1 MDTKLTRRAALASA
15 GAALALPSIAR
26 AQAGESLTY
35 VGWSHTEAGSKP
47 FLDGVFGDF
56 KTANPAL
63 RFETVGVPFGQM
75 ETTVFLRKR
84 SNQRTDV
91 IQMQE
96 RWLATFVAAGGML
109 DVDAVFGADYL
120 DRTFHPNA
128 MAMSRIRGKRYG
140 MPWVTGSTGLV
151 ANTKLLAEVGV
162 RKPETMDELLD
173 AMRRIKRAKPNSS
186 PLGIT
191 TKNTSLTQLET
202 QLFFWQF
209 GAKFFDE
216 TGKVTIDSDA
226 ARQALGLLATMT
238 REGLIVPGNDR
249 FDFRRLFAQELVAFY
264 PDPPLAR
271 AFARAQSGQGEAYD
285 RNISPMATPVVR
297 RGDDPVSIQ
306 WAHLLAFPDFGGA
319 RPTVDGPVGRF
330 AAHLAKTET
339 QLAYFRTA
347 GVFPATK
354 AALDTLASDS
364 YVTEWV
370 ALSKFARPD
379 EIAQF
384 SNGPQLRDVIGE
396 EIVAAMLGQKTA
408 SDAIAA
414 MAKRLTDIGPKT

>member
-1 MDTKLTRRAALASA
+1 MTIKISRRHAMLAA
-15 GAALALPSIAR
+15 GAALAAPGLAR
-26 AQAGESLTY
+26 AQSGEPLTY
-35 VGWSHTEAGSKP
+35 LGWSHTEAGSKP
-47 FLDGVFGDF
+47 FLDGLFNDF
-56 KTANPAL
+56 KSANPTV
-63 RFETVGVPFGQM
+63 RFETIGVPFGQM

-96 RWLATFVAAGGML
+96 RWLATFVNAAGIL
-109 DVDAVFGADYL
+109 DVDKVFGADYV

-128 MAMSRIRGKRYG
+128 LAAARARGGRYG
-140 MPWVTGSTGLV
+140 LPWVTGSTGFV
-151 ANTKLLAEVGV
+151 ANMKLLSEVGV
-162 RKPETMDELLD
+162 RKPETMDEFLD
-173 AMRRIKRAKPNSS
+173 TLRKIKRAKPSSS

-209 GAKFFDE
+209 GARFFDE
-216 TGKVTIDSDA
+216 SGKVLIDSAA
-226 ARQALGLLATMT
+226 ARQALDFLVTAAK
-238 REGLIVPGNDR
+238 EGLILPGNDR

-285 RNISPMATPVVR
+285 RNISPMATPVLK

-306 WAHLLAFPDFGGA
+306 WSHLLAFPDFGGA
-319 RPTVDGPVGRF
+319 APKADG
-330 AAHLAKTET
+330 AAGKFVAHVTKTEN
-339 QLAYFRTA
+339 QIAYFKAA
-347 GVFPATK
+347 GVFPSTK
-354 AALDTLASDS
+354 AALETLANDS

-379 EIAQF
+379 EIALF

-396 EIVAAMLGQKTA
+396 EIVAAMLGNKSA
-408 SDAIAA
+408 SDAIAS
-414 MAKRLTDIGPKT
+414 MAKRLTAIGPKI

>member
-1 MDTKLTRRAALASA
+1 MNTKLTRRQTLLAA
-15 GAALALPSIAR
+15 GAALAMPSLAR
-26 AQAGESLTY
+26 AQAGDSLTY
-35 VGWSHTEAGSKP
+35 LGWSHTEAGSKP
-47 FLDGVFGDF
+47 FLDGVFADF
-56 KTANPAL
+56 KAANASI

-96 RWLATFVAAGGML
+96 RWLATFVAAGGMV
-109 DVDAVFGADYL
+109 DVDKIFGADYI
-120 DRTFHPNA
+120 DKTFHPNA
-128 MAMSRIRGKRYG
+128 VAQSRVRGGRYG
-140 MPWVTGSTGLV
+140 VPWVSGSTGLV

-173 AMRRIKRAKPNSS
+173 TMRKIKKAKPNSS

-209 GAKFFDE
+209 GAKFFDAA
-216 TGKVTIDSDA
+216 GKVTIDSDA
-226 ARQALGLLATMT
+226 ARQALTLLATMT
-238 REGLIVPGNDR
+238 KEGLIVPGNDR

-285 RNISPMATPVVR
+285 RNISPMATPVVK

-306 WAHLLAFPDFGGA
+306 WSHLLAFPDFGSA
-319 RPTVDGPVGRF
+319 KPTADGPVGRF
-330 AAHLAKTET
+330 VTHLAKPET

-347 GVFPATK
+347 GVFPTSK
-354 AALDTLASDS
+354 VALETLASDS

-370 ALSKFARPD
+370 ALSKFARAD

-396 EIVAAMLGQKTA
+396 EIVSAMLGQKTPA
-408 SDAIAA
+408 EAISS
-414 MAKRLTDIGPKT
+414 MSKRLTEIGPKT

>member
-1 MDTKLTRRAALASA
+1 MNTKLTRRQTLLTA
-15 GAALALPSIAR
+15 GAALAMPSLAR
-26 AQAGESLTY
+26 AQAGDSLTY
-35 VGWSHTEAGSKP
+35 LGWSHTEAGSKP
-47 FLDGVFGDF
+47 FLDGVFADF
-56 KTANPAL
+56 KAANASIRL
-63 RFETVGVPFGQM
+63 ETVGVPFGQM

-96 RWLATFVAAGGML
+96 RWLATFVAAGGMV
-109 DVDAVFGADYL
+109 DVDRIFGADFI

-128 MAMSRIRGKRYG
+128 VAQSRVRGGRYG
-140 MPWVTGSTGLV
+140 VPWVSGSTGLV

-173 AMRRIKRAKPNSS
+173 TMRKIKKAKPNSS

-209 GAKFFDE
+209 GAKFFDAG
-216 TGKVTIDSDA
+216 GKVTIDSDA
-226 ARQALGLLATMT
+226 ARQALTLLATMT
-238 REGLIVPGNDR
+238 KEGLIVPGNDR

-285 RNISPMATPVVR
+285 RNISPMATPVVK

-306 WAHLLAFPDFGGA
+306 WSHLLAFPDFGGA
-319 RPTVDGPVGRF
+319 RPTADGPVGRF
-330 AAHLAKTET
+330 VMHLAKPET

-347 GVFPATK
+347 GVFPTTK
-354 AALDTLASDS
+354 VALDALASDS

-370 ALSKFARPD
+370 ALSKFARVD

-396 EIVAAMLGQKTA
+396 EIVGAMLGQKTPA
-408 SDAIAA
+408 DAIAS
-414 MAKRLTDIGPKT
+414 MSKRLTEIGPKT

>member
-1 MDTKLTRRAALASA
+1 MTNRLTRRHALVAA
-15 GAALALPSIAR
+15 GAALAAPSLAR
-26 AQAGESLTY
+26 AQAAESLTY
-35 VGWSHTEAGSKP
+35 LGWSHTEAGSKP
-47 FLDGVFGDF
+47 FLDGVFGEF
-56 KTANPAL
+56 KAANPSV

-96 RWLATFVAAGGML
+96 RWLATFVAAGGMI
-109 DVDAVFGADYL
+109 DVDKIFGASYL
-120 DRTFHPNA
+120 DSTFHPNA
-128 MAMSRIRGKRYG
+128 LAQARARGGRYG
-140 MPWVTGSTGLV
+140 VPWVSGSTGLV

-173 AMRRIKRAKPNSS
+173 TMRKVKRAKPNSS

-209 GAKFFDE
+209 GARFFDAS
-216 TGKVTIDSDA
+216 GKVTIDSDA
-226 ARQALGLLATMT
+226 ARQALSLLATMT
-238 REGLIVPGNDR
+238 KEGLIVPGNDR

-285 RNISPMATPVVR
+285 RNISPMATPVVK
-297 RGDDPVSIQ
+297 RGDEPVSIQ
-306 WAHLLAFPDFGGA
+306 WSHLLAFPDFGGA
-319 RPTVDGPVGRF
+319 KPTADGAVGRF
-330 AAHLAKTET
+330 VAHLAKPET

-347 GVFPATK
+347 GVFPTTK
-354 AALDTLASDS
+354 VALSALASDS

-370 ALSKFARPD
+370 GLSQYARPD

-396 EIVAAMLGQKTA
+396 EVVAAMLGQK
-408 SDAIAA
+408 SPGDAIAS
-414 MAKRLTDIGPKT
+414 MSKRLTDIGPKT